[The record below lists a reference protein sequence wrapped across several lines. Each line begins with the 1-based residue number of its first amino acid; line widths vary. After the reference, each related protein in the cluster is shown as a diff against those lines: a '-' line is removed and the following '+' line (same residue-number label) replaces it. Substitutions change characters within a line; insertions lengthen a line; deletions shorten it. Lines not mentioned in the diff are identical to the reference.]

1 MKLKLYPYRF
11 EIFLLSQLLILFGA
25 LLFGPKLYDQ
35 WINPFVFQLNFALAL
50 IFLKK
55 KRKIRNFMIFL
66 VISTGVLIGSFIL
79 SDLSNNVVW
88 TIRAFIYLMFYL
100 VVMLEIVSQVW
111 KLKEIGLKALFGMIS
126 GYISIGLI
134 GYFFLTLVYL
144 QDAEAFSNLEL
155 VDHTGMTF
163 VKERLMYFSFITL
176 LTIGYGDIVPQTLMA
191 QKLTVLIGLAGQLYL
206 TIITAIVVGKF
217 LSQASKKLN

>member
-111 KLKEIGLKALFGMIS
+111 KLKEIGLKALFRMIS

-134 GYFFLTLVYL
+134 GFFFLNLVYL
-144 QDAEAFSNLEL
+144 QDTEAFRNLEL
-155 VDHTGMTF
+155 VDHTDMAF
-163 VKERLMYFSFITL
+163 VRERLMYFSFITL

-217 LSQASKKLN
+217 LSQASKKLD